1 MTDPHN
7 ISNSKIPFHT
17 HSGKN
22 YFRILA
28 LILLITLVVLS
39 IYSSRYVGFLMITVI
54 VACLLGLV
62 CIRFPKIYLYDDSFE
77 IVKKGLINK
86 FTYSDVFNYKEL
98 VRVDFSTG
106 FTDWNYLIVLT
117 IFGSGGFGGNSKA
130 DQMIVKTTDDKIF
143 VFNRFGSKS
152 KFEKTIELINE
163 KISNAT
169 SK

>member
-1 MTDPHN
+1 M
-7 ISNSKIPFHT
+7 
-17 HSGKN
+17 
-22 YFRILA
+22 
-28 LILLITLVVLS
+28 
-39 IYSSRYVGFLMITVI
+39 
-54 VACLLGLV
+54 
-62 CIRFPKIYLYDDSFE
+62 
-77 IVKKGLINK
+77 INK
-86 FTYSDVFNYKEL
+86 FTDRDVFNYKEL